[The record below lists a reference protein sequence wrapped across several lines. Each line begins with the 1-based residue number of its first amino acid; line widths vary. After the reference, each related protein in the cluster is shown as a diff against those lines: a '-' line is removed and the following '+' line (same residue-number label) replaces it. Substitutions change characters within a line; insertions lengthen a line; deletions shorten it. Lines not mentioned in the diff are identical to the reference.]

1 MDVLIDLAAATF
13 LGILSIYVGT
23 MAISYHRRT
32 ILARQSHDIDRN
44 LLQAQIGLISDR
56 RRVVGSSGRNQICRG
71 MVFANSRSLARR
83 SRSGIPV
90 RFI

>member
-44 LLQAQIGLISDR
+44 LLQEIGRASCR
-56 RRVVGSSGRNQICRG
+56 ERV
-71 MVFANSRSLARR
+71 
-83 SRSGIPV
+83 
-90 RFI
+90 